1 MLYFAIRSIGLYK
14 IFSIFVQKTAL
25 NYLAHIFLSGNDSR
39 LQVGNFIGDFVKGS
53 NGKYYPK
60 TIRKGIALH
69 RKIDHYT
76 DHHKVVRET
85 LDMMRPEFGRYSGI
99 ILDMYFDYFLATN
112 FATYSN
118 KSLNVFA
125 TRFYIAVVVNY
136 RHLPLRVKRFIF
148 HLVFSN
154 RLKKYASLKGLQQ
167 SLEIMG
173 TYKSKAI
180 KPEKSIAYLIENH
193 MELERR
199 FHQFFPDLIK
209 FVEIEIHL

>member
-1 MLYFAIRSIGLYK
+1 M
-14 IFSIFVQKTAL
+14 

-53 NGKYYPK
+53 NGKLYPK

-76 DHHKVVRET
+76 DHHQVVRET
-85 LDMMRPEFGRYSGI
+85 IDMMRPEFGRYSGI

-112 FATYSN
+112 FKTYSP

-125 TRFYIAVVVNY
+125 TRFYIAIIVNY
-136 RHLPLRVKRFIF
+136 RHLPQRVKNFIF

-154 RLKKYASLKGLQQ
+154 RLKKYASLKGLKQ
-167 SLEIMG
+167 SLEIMA

-180 KPEKSIAYLIENH
+180 KPEKTITYLVDNH
-193 MELERR
+193 MELEKR
-199 FHQFFPDLIK
+199 FHEFFPDLIE
-209 FVEIEIHL
+209 FVKEEMQL